1 MGVCDAEEG
10 AGDGEVEAAGAG
22 AAGVE
27 VEDSSVVL
35 DGGLVGVSVDDCG
48 DAGGVGVEV
57 EVFAGV
63 DDVEEAAGQL
73 DGLGGGEEGVGAVGV
88 DVAADGGDRGDA
100 GQGDEDGGVAYVA
113 GVEDVVD
120 TGEGGEELG
129 AEEAVGV
136 G

>member
-1 MGVCDAEEG
+1 VGVCDAEEG

-63 DDVEEAAGQL
+63 DEVEEAAG
-73 DGLGGGEEGVGAVGV
+73 
-88 DVAADGGDRGDA
+88 
-100 GQGDEDGGVAYVA
+100 
-113 GVEDVVD
+113 
-120 TGEGGEELG
+120 
-129 AEEAVGV
+129 
-136 G
+136 

>member
-63 DDVEEAAGQL
+63 DEVEEAAG
-73 DGLGGGEEGVGAVGV
+73 
-88 DVAADGGDRGDA
+88 
-100 GQGDEDGGVAYVA
+100 
-113 GVEDVVD
+113 
-120 TGEGGEELG
+120 
-129 AEEAVGV
+129 
-136 G
+136 